1 MHQRT
6 SFSGP
11 ISHLSQQAILVSSEG
26 THKRGENF
34 PRTQIW
40 LPGCIRLH
48 VPFWTCISINSFA
61 SLQRLFMRNHYSDWF
76 SSWSISSIPMIPARV
91 SICWKQSAPV
101 QLLCS
106 AGGGAAGPFLCFHH
120 HGASSLLLSCPR
132 IIAAAGQLARMAEV
146 RLELVC

>member
-76 SSWSISSIPMIPARV
+76 SSWSISSDYPYDPSQSQHLLEA
-91 SICWKQSAPV
+91 ICSCPAPV
-101 QLLCS
+101 LCRRRSSGSFPLL
-106 AGGGAAGPFLCFHH
+106 PP
-120 HGASSLLLSCPR
+120 PR
-132 IIAAAGQLARMAEV
+132 RLQLAALLPSHHRCCWPA
-146 RLELVC
+146 CQDG